1 MAGAKSP
8 SVRMGRMASNG
19 IAASMYGLVERGAVK
34 RPAIVRSLR
43 GEVEIRFAED
53 FAPVRVAFE
62 EDGILV
68 EDNLEEGNG
77 TKPDLVI
84 QGSLPDIVQLAAAPL
99 VGGVPKPTHPRG
111 RSALARVASR
121 KVRIEGSALLARRL
135 LKLLEI

>member
-1 MAGAKSP
+1 M
-8 SVRMGRMASNG
+8 
-19 IAASMYGLVERGAVK
+19 
-34 RPAIVRSLR
+34 
-43 GEVEIRFAED
+43 EIRFAED